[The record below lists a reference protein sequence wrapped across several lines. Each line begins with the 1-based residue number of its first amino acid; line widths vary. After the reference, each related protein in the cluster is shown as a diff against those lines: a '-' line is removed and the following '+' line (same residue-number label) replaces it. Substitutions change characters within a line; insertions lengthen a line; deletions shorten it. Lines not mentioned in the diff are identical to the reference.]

1 MAYNS
6 LILKWYLPQWRNP
19 IIIGPY
25 QILVSY
31 QSTQNTWILKKAC
44 DPKYL
49 QNGTWPIILGCPRG
63 ARKWWASG
71 PRGTERPDIYSTLQS
86 SYCCTSPVSITFFW
100 NPSELTKLV
109 QPRLSFGCHSVYLK
123 CILGFSLFYTHN
135 HFFWGVSGVLLRC
148 LLGVSLGC
156 LWSN

>member
-1 MAYNS
+1 MINTASKCKVES
-6 LILKWYLPQWRNP
+6 LQMQHDRVILD
-19 IIIGPY
+19 
-25 QILVSY
+25 
-31 QSTQNTWILKKAC
+31 KKM
-44 DPKYL
+44 
-49 QNGTWPIILGCPRG
+49 PRG
-63 ARKWWASG
+63 ADGKWWSG

-123 CILGFSLFYTHN
+123 YILGFSLFYTHN

-148 LLGVSLGC
+148 LWGC
-156 LWSN
+156 LWGVYGATKGHFSVSSDSRR